1 MLPVVNVVRYPV
13 VAKSVFDWK
22 DLLELEALSRNIEVL
37 VHGVP
42 CFDFGDFAVHTKE
55 GRAFR
60 ADGEQVV
67 SVVQNTDA
75 KGADAVRGTEHLHV
89 HGLAAVRA
97 RDGFR
102 TTKESDGV

>member
-1 MLPVVNVVRYPV
+1 MVSR
-13 VAKSVFDWK
+13 AST
-22 DLLELEALSRNIEVL
+22 LETLRST
-37 VHGVP
+37 P
-42 CFDFGDFAVHTKE
+42 K
-55 GRAFR
+55 R